1 MCWTDMRPNGSVC
14 NNKWV
19 NVLSEWGSEGYEHG
33 VMCKGGGVRSVSEGG
48 VRSVSEGWNVR
59 AMWSMRCYVSMN
71 AVNRSVLHT
80 LEGWL
85 VGVRWSGSEVEWE
98 WGFAHCTV
106 LQGKENCYYHGKV
119 EEHPDWSVVIST
131 CFGIR
136 YIRTTCSV
144 VPMDCTCVDCN
155 VPDMLTHTQHTCTH
169 SCHMLACTPH
179 TSTLTLPLSCHSV
192 TRHCHHSS

>member
-1 MCWTDMRPNGSVC
+1 MCWNDMRPNVSVC
-14 NNKWV
+14 NNKWF

-33 VMCKGGGVRSVSEGG
+33 VMCEECEWRVRCEEDVKHEMLCKYECSEQECAPCS
-48 VRSVSEGWNVR
+48 RR
-59 AMWSMRCYVSMN
+59 M
-71 AVNRSVLHT
+71 
-80 LEGWL
+80 
-85 VGVRWSGSEVEWE
+85 VGGSEVEWE

-136 YIRTTCSV
+136 YICTTCSV

-155 VPDMLTHTQHTCTH
+155 VPDMHTHTQHTCTH
-169 SCHMLACTPH
+169 SCHMHVCIQYTCPH
-179 TSTLTLPLSCHSV
+179 LHS
-192 TRHCHHSS
+192 HFHAIQ